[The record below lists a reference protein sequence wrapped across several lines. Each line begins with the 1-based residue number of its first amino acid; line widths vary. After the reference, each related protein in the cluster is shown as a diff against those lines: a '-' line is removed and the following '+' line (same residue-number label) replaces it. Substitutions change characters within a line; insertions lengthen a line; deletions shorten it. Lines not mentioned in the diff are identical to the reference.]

1 MWQYTTNVEKEKF
14 MTLYEELYYQLSN
27 LPKYYRYEGL
37 NSYQH
42 FSFNTG
48 ELLENKENY
57 IYVILI

>member
-1 MWQYTTNVEKEKF
+1 